1 MKITDNQGKTQI
13 ESITVEVLE
22 SDKTDNDLTDIIDI
36 NSVLNVIS
44 ENAVNGEEVG
54 LTVNA
59 YDSVNLDTQIFY
71 SLTDDGGGRFQI
83 NSETERTI
91 KNNNLLS
98 FKNASSHE
106 IIVEAV
112 SEIGHLKLKHLLL
125 RFLDHF
131 VKEIQRVFIMRLTTL
146 HIKI

>member
-1 MKITDNQGKTQI
+1 MQPDNSQIGEHLFDLKITDNQGNTQI

-54 LTVNA
+54 TFTVNA

-71 SLTDDGGGRFQI
+71 SLTDDAGGRFQI
-83 NSETERTI
+83 NSETESLQLKI
-91 KNNNLLS
+91 IIYYLL
-98 FKNASSHE
+98 KMQAHM
-106 IIVEAV
+106 
-112 SEIGHLKLKHLLL
+112 KLL
-125 RFLDHF
+125 
-131 VKEIQRVFIMRLTTL
+131 
-146 HIKI
+146 

>member
-1 MKITDNQGKTQI
+1 MEKK
-13 ESITVEVLE
+13 L
-22 SDKTDNDLTDIIDI
+22 
-36 NSVLNVIS
+36 
-44 ENAVNGEEVG
+44 G

-71 SLTDDGGGRFQI
+71 SLTDDAGGRFQI
-83 NSETERTI
+83 NSETQIVTI

-112 SEIGHLKLKHLLL
+112 SEIGHLKTQTFTIKIS
-125 RFLDHF
+125 DHF
-131 VKEIQRVFIMRLTTL
+131 GEGDTESLYYEVDDTTYQNLIYDIPLEFKLEDAVSTYPEIEISKPQGFPNTSLIIL
-146 HIKI
+146 